1 MFNVWTTHDHPHLK
15 FVLSNVSYVEMYV
28 HPSLLEV
35 CYNAVIALHN
45 SNVCLATLIR
55 PMYM

>member
-1 MFNVWTTHDHPHLK
+1 MFNVWTTHDHPHLN

-35 CYNAVIALHN
+35 CYNAVIALHK
-45 SNVCLATLIR
+45 
-55 PMYM
+55 